1 MARYFFL
8 LFLVLFG
15 FAGHVFAAETE
26 KNTQI
31 DSLTSFQL
39 GDYTL
44 KFEGESPRKPNSL
57 DNPSG
62 LKSFEKDHFNPFL
75 GLKFST
81 PLKGDLFRLG
91 VER

>member
-15 FAGHVFAAETE
+15 LVGHGFAAEPE

-57 DNPSG
+57 DNPPG
-62 LKSFEKDHFNPFL
+62 LKSFEKDHFNSFL

>member
-1 MARYFFL
+1 MRRYCFF
-8 LFLVLFG
+8 LFLVLSG
-15 FAGHVFAAETE
+15 FAGSGFAAEPE

-57 DNPSG
+57 DNPPG
-62 LKSFEKDHFNPFL
+62 LKSYEKDRLNPFL
-75 GLKFST
+75 GLNRAYSIQ
-81 PLKGDLFRLG
+81 
-91 VER
+91 E